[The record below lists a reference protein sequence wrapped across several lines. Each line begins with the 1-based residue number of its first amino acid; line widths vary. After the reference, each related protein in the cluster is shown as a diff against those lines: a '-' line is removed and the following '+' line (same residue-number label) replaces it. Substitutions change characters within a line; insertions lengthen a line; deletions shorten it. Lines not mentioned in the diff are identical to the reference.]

1 MGTNGSIVWG
11 GNQHETVPNPTVTPS
26 EKKIADGKH
35 PDEDLNNA
43 ARNAKTTKV
52 YPPGNK
58 PDGQHTDSEKVEEDL
73 KRSAEMGKAQSE
85 GGSGPSKSPLTPEEK
100 KEREANSAEAV
111 KNQLDGAKKAA
122 DAAVEKNPVPKE
134 EKKALAQHKKEEKA
148 EESISEIDE

>member
-1 MGTNGSIVWG
+1 
-11 GNQHETVPNPTVTPS
+11 
-26 EKKIADGKH
+26 
-35 PDEDLNNA
+35 
-43 ARNAKTTKV
+43 
-52 YPPGNK
+52 
-58 PDGQHTDSEKVEEDL
+58 
-73 KRSAEMGKAQSE
+73 MGKAQSE

-148 EESISEIDE
+148 EESISDIDK